1 MVETGNDNYIRHG
14 SAAAIRTFLGVAAG
28 ANNYVLPSS
37 VITSSSTQSNNITI
51 RNTSPTINLR
61 DSNSR
66 GTFLH
71 SNSNLFYVLNSDT
84 VDGDGWAA
92 VNGHF
97 MMTISTTTNEA
108 TFGGTITAASNIT
121 AYSDARIKDNVETI
135 DGALEKVTKM
145 RGVYYNR
152 NDLGE
157 EENAVRRT
165 GVIAQE
171 IEKVLPEVVR
181 ENEEKQLDE
190 NGVTLEGGRKRLTV
204 DYGNI
209 VGILIEAIKEQQVQI
224 DGLKGN

>member
-1 MVETGNDNYIRHG
+1 M
-14 SAAAIRTFLGVAAG
+14 
-28 ANNYVLPSS
+28 
-37 VITSSSTQSNNITI
+37 
-51 RNTSPTINLR
+51 
-61 DSNSR
+61 
-66 GTFLH
+66 
-71 SNSNLFYVLNSDT
+71 
-84 VDGDGWAA
+84 
-92 VNGHF
+92 
-97 MMTISTTTNEA
+97 TTNNA
-108 TFGGTITAASNIT
+108 NFGGTITAASNIT

-135 DGALEKVTKM
+135 DGALEKVTNM

-190 NGVTLEGGRKRLTV
+190 NGITLEGGRKRLTV

-224 DGLKGN
+224 DELKGN